1 MQASCA
7 QCRAKYT
14 LDDAKIAGHA
24 RVQFKCVKCGH
35 TTVVDRA
42 AAAPGASAPASA
54 PGAAKPKPIETQ
66 AVTPLPSFASG
77 GKSHQSAATMVS
89 SDAGLYLPG
98 DKTITVSVIAGPAKG
113 QTHKMVKA
121 RMVMG
126 RSGADFDV
134 NDPEISRWHAAIEVK
149 GDVIRLRDL
158 DSTNGIFLDD
168 ERVRVAELRHLSEFR
183 IGSSVMLVTV
193 TQKDV

>member
-1 MQASCA
+1 MQASCG
-7 QCRAKYT
+7 QCGAKYT

-35 TTVVDRA
+35 TTVVDR
-42 AAAPGASAPASA
+42 GATSPAPAGAA
-54 PGAAKPKPIETQ
+54 PGAAKPTPIETQ
-66 AVTPLPSFASG
+66 AVSPLPSFASG

-98 DKTITVSVIAGPAKG
+98 DKVITVSVIAGPAKG
-113 QTHKMVKA
+113 QTHKMTKA
-121 RMVMG
+121 RIVMG
-126 RSGADFDV
+126 RSGADFDI

-149 GDVIRLRDL
+149 GEIIRLRDL

-168 ERVRVAELRHLSEFR
+168 ERVRVAELSHLSEFR
-183 IGSSVMLVTV
+183 IGSSVLLITV